1 MKINCYELDDDEKKE
16 TAAYAE
22 LERVLYAK
30 SKEEREELAKL
41 TVELKKMAK
50 FTVELKKMAKEL
62 GEKGL
67 YTLVEQDSRRLQAA
81 HLYEDSM
88 NAKEKSPGKKAME
101 EEFAPDTTTTY
112 SSEEETISLGEMDS
126 LVFKEPLGVPR
137 IYLDGWK
144 SITDEMPEWTR
155 RIIGFFPNYS
165 NSTIICSL
173 VKQDS
178 QGYHFESES
187 TIANRDI
194 RTELT
199 HWMPLPPDPK
209 PDTINKEE
217 RNGYARVKI

>member
-1 MKINCYELDDDEKKE
+1 MIIMKINCYELDDDEKKE

-50 FTVELKKMAKEL
+50 EL

-67 YTLVEQDSRRLQAA
+67 YTFVEQDSRRLQAA
-81 HLYEDSM
+81 HLYEDS
-88 NAKEKSPGKKAME
+88 
-101 EEFAPDTTTTY
+101 
-112 SSEEETISLGEMDS
+112 IGEMDS